1 MNNSK
6 RLLTASLGALA
17 LMLAHAGISQAQFGV
32 NNPWGRSVHGNPVV
46 YGPNYLGTLP
56 NGTPVI
62 NPWNRGTVVPAVP
75 AWQTQFGYQYATY
88 NAMNV
93 WNPGLAPYWGAAT
106 GLNNAWAANAALAQ
120 GALLQPGGFG
130 PGIQPIPI
138 QDNIVGVS
146 PGVQQGPFT
155 QLEPGFFARVGPDV
169 AINRTTGT
177 VLRPYSGVAFTNE
190 GPFYRM
196 PGSGS
201 FTPWGAYIPGTG
213 MYRNPITGAAYNPQT
228 GLIIR

>member
-155 QLEPGFFARVGPDV
+155 QLEPGFFAGLAPTWQSIGPPGLFSGRIREWHSPMKAHSTACRGADPSPPGE
-169 AINRTTGT
+169 RTFLEQACTAT
-177 VLRPYSGVAFTNE
+177 QSPVRRITRRPV
-190 GPFYRM
+190 
-196 PGSGS
+196 
-201 FTPWGAYIPGTG
+201 
-213 MYRNPITGAAYNPQT
+213 
-228 GLIIR
+228 